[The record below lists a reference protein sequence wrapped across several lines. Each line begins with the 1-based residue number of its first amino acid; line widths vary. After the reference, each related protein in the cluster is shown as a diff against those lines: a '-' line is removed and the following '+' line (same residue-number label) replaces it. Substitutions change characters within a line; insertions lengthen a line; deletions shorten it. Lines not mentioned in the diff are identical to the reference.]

1 MMSSVYD
8 LNQVMNDVPF
18 DRLGS
23 KYDAHIYSTTKGAIR
38 MQLLLEDL
46 QEYTNLRSDTNLS
59 ILDIGAGGG
68 QFSELCL
75 RMGHQVLLCDT
86 SELMLD
92 RARSN
97 LEKYRTQVRF
107 LQVDFLSADYLPG
120 EKFDVVLMHGS
131 AEWMT
136 SPEDGIRK
144 ACSLLKNGGYL
155 SLMIFNRDRSTL
167 KRGINGQLLDR
178 LKTKPN
184 RKLTPPEART
194 PLEIRHMLS
203 KLSGEL
209 LLQSGIRI
217 FHGFFRQFHVD
228 SLTDDE
234 WIAQERAF
242 YRTPPF
248 SSLGEHTHFVWR
260 KFSRDR

>member
-1 MMSSVYD
+1 MD
-8 LNQVMNDVPF
+8 DVPF
-18 DRLGS
+18 DSLGS
-23 KYDAHIYSTTKGAIR
+23 KYDAHIYATTKGAIR
-38 MQLLLEDL
+38 LQLLLEDL
-46 QEYTNLRSDTNLS
+46 QEFTNLGTEKNLS

-75 RMGHQVLLCDT
+75 SKGHRVQLCDS

-92 RARSN
+92 RARAN
-97 LEKYRTQVRF
+97 LEKYLTQTRF
-107 LQVDFLSADYLPG
+107 LQVDFLSADYSPV

-136 SPEDGIRK
+136 SPEAGIRK
-144 ACSLLKNGGYL
+144 ACSLIQSGGYL
-155 SLMIFNRDRSTL
+155 SLMIFNTDRSTL
-167 KRGINGQLLDR
+167 KRGINGHLLDR
-178 LKTKPN
+178 FEPKTN
-184 RKLTPPEART
+184 RKLTPPGGRT
-194 PLEIRHMLS
+194 PLAIRQMLTE
-203 KLSGEL
+203 LSGEL

-242 YRTPPF
+242 YRIPPF

-260 KFSRDR
+260 KS